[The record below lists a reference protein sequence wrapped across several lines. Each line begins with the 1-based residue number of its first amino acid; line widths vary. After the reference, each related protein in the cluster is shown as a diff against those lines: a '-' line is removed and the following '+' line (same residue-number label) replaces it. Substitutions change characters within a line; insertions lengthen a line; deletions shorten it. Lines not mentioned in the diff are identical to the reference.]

1 MSSASF
7 SDTLSHLFTAMTQAQ
22 PALAT
27 CSDSRK
33 SYKTM
38 QRAVQYSENYS
49 AEETECVFMAVTALR
64 LQQHS
69 VPSSHSHIIGPN
81 H

>member
-49 AEETECVFMAVTALR
+49 AEETECVYGCDGNAPAAAL
-64 LQQHS
+64 
-69 VPSSHSHIIGPN
+69 SSKQP
-81 H
+81 